1 MTWCHAVIDAPGDD
15 HAVLA
20 DFWGRALGWP
30 AGDPWPGHPELLS
43 FEPPAGTAYVHL
55 QLVEGSPGV
64 HVDLESEAPDVT
76 VQHAVAL
83 GAEIVAERDRWRTLR
98 SPGGLPFCVLSAREH
113 EPPAPMTLPD
123 GHRVRLVQVCVDSP
137 AVVHDAEV
145 DFWRALLAGRWAG
158 SGAPEFAGKWH
169 DDEGSPIQLLFQR
182 LDEPAGRV
190 RAHLD
195 LGSDDVPA
203 EVRRLGG
210 LGATEIGPGRGWH
223 VMRDPA
229 GQLFCVTENSP
240 EQTRHR
246 HLR

>member
-1 MTWCHAVIDAPGDD
+1 
-15 HAVLA
+15 
-20 DFWGRALGWP
+20 
-30 AGDPWPGHPELLS
+30 
-43 FEPPAGTAYVHL
+43 
-55 QLVEGSPGV
+55 
-64 HVDLESEAPDVT
+64 
-76 VQHAVAL
+76 
-83 GAEIVAERDRWRTLR
+83 
-98 SPGGLPFCVLSAREH
+98 
-113 EPPAPMTLPD
+113 
-123 GHRVRLVQVCVDSP
+123 VQVCVDSP